1 MVDATAI
8 LELVYATKDGQE
20 AIAPILIAPKLTNAR
35 DMVRALDLISAVA
48 ELDGRSE
55 YTMSCIHYS
64 KPHTSRICVV
74 TSNRVV
80 PAPPHIVD
88 YIQHVTHAA
97 DKQDVDGVMK
107 CSNVYRDWELGP
119 TNTSA
124 RHGSTTLVIPHRQ
137 LIPARSELR

>member
-1 MVDATAI
+1 MP
-8 LELVYATKDGQE
+8 LQSWMEGQM
-20 AIAPILIAPKLTNAR
+20 TF
-35 DMVRALDLISAVA
+35 V
-48 ELDGRSE
+48 
-55 YTMSCIHYS
+55 CITLN
-64 KPHTSRICVV
+64 HTLHIFVF
-74 TSNRVV
+74 TFNRVA

-107 CSNVYRDWELGP
+107 SSNAYQDWELGP

>member
-20 AIAPILIAPKLTNAR
+20 EIAPISIAPKLTNAR
-35 DMVRALDLISAVA
+35 DMVRVLDLISAVA
-48 ELDGRSE
+48 ELDGRSDNTCM
-55 YTMSCIHYS
+55 YYS
-64 KPHTSRICVV
+64 KPHTSHICAV

-80 PAPPHIVD
+80 PALPHIVD

-107 CSNVYRDWELGP
+107 SSNAFRDWELGP

-137 LIPARSELR
+137 LIPARRELR